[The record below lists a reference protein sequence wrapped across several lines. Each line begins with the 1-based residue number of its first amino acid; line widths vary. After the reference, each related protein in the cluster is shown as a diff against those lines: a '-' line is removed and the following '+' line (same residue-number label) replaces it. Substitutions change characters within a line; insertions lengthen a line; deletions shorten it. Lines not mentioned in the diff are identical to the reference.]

1 MKAYIL
7 IQAMSQARS
16 PLLAGQV
23 AAIPGVERVQSVTG
37 PYDLIVDVESDGDG
51 LVSRIA
57 ALDGVLHALEAPV
70 TASADAD

>member
-16 PLLAGQV
+16 PRLANELS
-23 AAIPGVERVQSVTG
+23 AIPGVERVLPVTG
-37 PYDLIVDVESDGDG
+37 PYDLIVEVVSDGDE

-70 TASADAD
+70 IASADAA